1 MCEQQSQHHPTN
13 HVTVISD
20 IKNKLCRVQF
30 SLCLCKRKQK
40 QSKTRPRKASEVKKL
55 VLLCNDLFC
64 NILEWAVWWG
74 GFVAKWFL
82 YSLHQKPPV
91 SGWQIGTTGWRTTKC
106 SVFSEFLSLTRYP
119 VRDSQVLQRC
129 CGGCVT
135 NVGALEI
142 FCWRWECLSNPI
154 PPITATKQTDLLPVL
169 QRISF
174 AK

>member
-1 MCEQQSQHHPTN
+1 MCEQQSQHHQTN
-13 HVTVISD
+13 HVTIIPD
-20 IKNKLCRVQF
+20 IKNKFVSHTVAIRD
-30 SLCLCKRKQK
+30 KKQPI
-40 QSKTRPRKASEVKKL
+40 TRPRKASYVKKL
-55 VLLCNDLFC
+55 VLLCLFC

-74 GFVAKWFL
+74 EFVAKWFL
-82 YSLHQKPPV
+82 YSLLQKPPV
-91 SGWQIGTTGWRTTKC
+91 SGWQIGTTGWKTTKC

-142 FCWRWECLSNPI
+142 FCWRWVCLSNAI
-154 PPITATKQTDLLPVL
+154 PPKTATKQTDLLPVL